1 MNKRALLLCAAL
13 ALALGAPLVFAA
25 PQQLAQADPTAAAR
39 AAAKVK
45 HADLTEC
52 DAQNC
57 SVSVTASACTSVSAK
72 PDTLAVIK
80 THKGVLLLWTVDT
93 AGYTFDKKSGIVFKD
108 AGQDQF
114 KCKARAKAT
123 EYECANKNGNAA
135 MTEYK
140 YGITLRDAGGAAC
153 KLDPIIINGY

>member
-1 MNKRALLLCAAL
+1 MNKRVLLPCAAL

-39 AAAKVK
+39 AAAKAK
-45 HADLTEC
+45 HRGLAEC
-52 DAQNC
+52 DAQTC
-57 SVSVTASACTSVSAK
+57 SVSVTASACKPPSITAA

-80 THKGVLLLWTVDT
+80 THKGVLIAWTVAT
-93 AGYTFDKKSGIVFKD
+93 SGYTFDKNSGIVFKD

-123 EYECANKNGNAA
+123 EYEWHQ
-135 MTEYK
+135 
-140 YGITLRDAGGAAC
+140 
-153 KLDPIIINGY
+153 